1 MCAFHRKM
9 CASPVVS
16 ELTPV
21 RVHIMPEG
29 VNAALYLR
37 LSVDKRSD
45 EQGVARQ
52 RADCLDLLRRR
63 GWAAGAEFVDNDT
76 SASGKVVRPGF
87 VALLDAINAGRVRRV
102 VAWNLDR
109 IVRTTRDRLDLVD
122 ACQRHG
128 AVVALVRGTDLDP
141 STPGGRLHLAIL
153 QEVAQHELDTR
164 HDRQTRAMR
173 QLAESGR
180 PWTANR
186 PFGYQRDGVTQ
197 VKAEADL
204 LCAAYQAVAA
214 GESMYGIARQWN
226 EAGVPTTFGNTW
238 SAASVRQV
246 LVNPRYGGLRAHNG
260 EIVGKAAWKGV
271 VDEETWR
278 AAERV
283 MKAPGRR
290 RHHPVPG
297 RRYLLSGLA
306 LCGRCGDTMT
316 SGLTHHGTRTY
327 RCRRF
332 HLSRAGEP
340 IDRFV
345 ERTLLAR
352 LSRPDWRALL
362 MPATEEGPDLSGE
375 AVRLRDRLDMM
386 ATEFGADPSMTAAEY
401 RAMRQPVVERLTE
414 LERQLA
420 SERPSLGLTG
430 LDEAVDAT
438 EWWAGLSL
446 DLRRAVVARSMTV
459 TVHPAVRG
467 RHSFDPS
474 LIQIEWIG

>member
-1 MCAFHRKM
+1 MA
-9 CASPVVS
+9 PTV
-16 ELTPV
+16 
-21 RVHIMPEG
+21 
-29 VNAALYLR
+29 AALYLR
-37 LSVDKRSD
+37 LSVDRRAD
-45 EQGVARQ
+45 EQGVTRQ
-52 RADCLDLLRRR
+52 REDCLDLIQRR
-63 GWAAGAEFVDNDT
+63 GWSVGAEFVDNDT
-76 SASGKVVRPGF
+76 SASGKVRRPGF
-87 VALLDAINAGRVRRV
+87 EALLEAIADGKVRHV

-153 QEVAQHELDTR
+153 QEVAQHELDSR

-173 QLAESGR
+173 QLAEAGK

-186 PFGYQRDGVTQ
+186 PFGYQRDGITQ
-197 VKAEADL
+197 VKVEADL
-204 LCAAYQAVAA
+204 LRAAYRAVTA
-214 GESMYGIARQWN
+214 GESMYGIAQQWN
-226 EAGVPTTFGNTW
+226 KAGVPTTFGNTW

-260 EIVGKAAWKGV
+260 EIVGQAAWKGV

-290 RHHPVPG
+290 RHHPMPG

-306 LCGRCGDTMT
+306 LCGRCGGTMT
-316 SGLTHHGTRTY
+316 SGLTRHGVRTY

-340 IDRFV
+340 VDAFV
-345 ERTLLAR
+345 ERIVVTR
-352 LSRPDWRALL
+352 LNRADGRALL
-362 MPATEEGPDLSGE
+362 APPVEEGPDLSGE
-375 AVRLRDRLDMM
+375 AVRLRGRLDMM
-386 ATEFGADPSMTAAEY
+386 AAEFGSDPSMSPAEY
-401 RAMRQPVVERLTE
+401 RAMRQPVVEQLTE
-414 LERQLA
+414 VERRLDAAGPVPDLA
-420 SERPSLGLTG
+420 G
-430 LDEAVDAT
+430 LDAAEDAG

-446 DLRRAVVARSMTV
+446 DLRRTVVATLMTV
-459 TVHPAVRG
+459 TVLPAVRG
-467 RHSFDPS
+467 RHGFDPS
-474 LIQIEWIG
+474 LIVIEWVG

>member
-1 MCAFHRKM
+1 MSA
-9 CASPVVS
+9 VV
-16 ELTPV
+16 
-21 RVHIMPEG
+21 
-29 VNAALYLR
+29 AAVYLR

-45 EQGVARQ
+45 EQGITRQ
-52 RADCLDLLRRR
+52 REDCTALVRQR
-63 GWAAGAEFVDNDT
+63 GWTPGPEYIDNDT
-76 SASGKVVRPGF
+76 SANGKVVRPGF
-87 VALLDAINAGRVRRV
+87 VALLEAIAAGRVRHV

-164 HDRQTRAMR
+164 HDRQTRAMQ

-204 LCAAYQAVAA
+204 IRAAYQAVTA
-214 GESMYGIARQWN
+214 GESMYGIAKQWN
-226 EAGVPTTFGNTW
+226 KAGVPTTFGNTW

-260 EIVGKAAWKGV
+260 EIVGKATWKGV
-271 VDEETWR
+271 VDEEAWR
-278 AAERV
+278 TAERV

-290 RHHPVPG
+290 KHHPVPG
-297 RRYLLSGLA
+297 RRYLLSGIA
-306 LCGRCGDTMT
+306 LCGRCGETMT

-345 ERTLLAR
+345 ERTLLDR
-352 LSRPDWRALL
+352 LEAPGGRELL
-362 MPATEEGPDLSGE
+362 IPPTKGGPDLSGE

-386 ATEFGADPSMTAAEY
+386 AAEFGADASMSAAEY
-401 RAMRQPVVERLTE
+401 RAMRRPVVERLTE
-414 LERQLA
+414 LERQL
-420 SERPSLGLTG
+420 SVEGPPSPGLAR
-430 LDEAVDAT
+430 LDEAVNVWV
-438 EWWAGLSL
+438 WWAELSL
-446 DLRRAVVARSMTV
+446 DLRRAVVTALMTV

-467 RHSFDPS
+467 RRGFDPS

>member
-1 MCAFHRKM
+1 
-9 CASPVVS
+9 
-16 ELTPV
+16 
-21 RVHIMPEG
+21 MPEG
-29 VNAALYLR
+29 VAALYLR

-52 RADCLDLLRRR
+52 REDCLELIQRR
-63 GWAAGAEFVDNDT
+63 GWSPGVEYIDNDT

-87 VALLDAINAGRVRRV
+87 LALLDAITSGRVRRV

-109 IVRTTRDRLDLVD
+109 IVRTTRDRLDLVE

-173 QLAESGR
+173 QRAEAGL

-186 PFGYQRDGVTQ
+186 PFGYQRDGMTIL
-197 VKAEADL
+197 KAEADL
-204 LCAAYQAVAA
+204 LRDAYRAVTA
-214 GESMYGIARQWN
+214 GESMYGIAQVWN
-226 EAGVPTTFGNTW
+226 KAGVRTTFDNKWT
-238 SAASVRQV
+238 AASVRQV

-260 EIVGKAAWKGV
+260 EIVGKAAWSGV

-283 MKAPGRR
+283 MKTPGRR
-290 RHHPVPG
+290 KHHPVPG

-306 LCGRCGDTMT
+306 RCGKCGGPMT

-332 HLSRAGEP
+332 HLSRAGQP
-340 IDRFV
+340 IDTFV
-345 ERTLLAR
+345 ERVIVNR
-352 LSRPDWRALL
+352 LNRPDGRALL
-362 MPATEEGPDLSGE
+362 VPPPEEGPDLSAE
-375 AVRLRDRLDMM
+375 AVKLRDRLAMM
-386 ATEFGADPSMTAAEY
+386 AAEFGADPSMSPTEY
-401 RAMRQPVVERLTE
+401 REMRKPAVDRLADI
-414 LERQLA
+414 ERQLA
-420 SERPSLGLTG
+420 AAGPIPDLAG
-430 LDEAVDAT
+430 LDEALDAG
-438 EWWAGLSL
+438 EWWEGLSL
-446 DLRRAVVARSMTV
+446 DLRRAVVARVVTV

-467 RHSFDPS
+467 RRGFDPS
-474 LIQIEWIG
+474 LIELEWLLV